1 MSWLGSSDRRPGEAA
16 PMGEISFYDQIKV
29 NVACQYMIAG
39 LGRLTRAW
47 GPRTIVLLSSYRFGS
62 SLMMNYLNAH
72 PEIYRRGEVLNPD
85 EIIYG
90 DFQSASRAR
99 VTLHLKAMCFAP
111 PGRVALVKLMDSQIE
126 DNGLTLD
133 DVITALD
140 QPYIIAVYRRD
151 LLSAY
156 VSLHIAHQ
164 NGVWYS
170 TDRVNDLRI
179 SIQLHA
185 LRKYVHETRQRWIQ
199 NSARLRAYDRAITV
213 AYEDFSEHPERTVY
227 DIFDFLGFPRRGP
240 VTETVRQNPAP
251 LSHKIEN
258 YAELGLDELIAR
270 GELDLDFVSTGNDG

>member
-1 MSWLGSSDRRPGEAA
+1 
-16 PMGEISFYDQIKV
+16 MGEIPFYDRVKI

-72 PEIYRRGEVLNPD
+72 PGIYRRGEVLNPD

-90 DFQSASRAR
+90 NLHGASRAR

-133 DVITALD
+133 DVITTLN

-156 VSLHIAHQ
+156 VSLRIAHQ

-170 TDRVNDLRI
+170 TDRANDLRI
-179 SIQLHA
+179 PIQLHA
-185 LRKYVHETRQRWIQ
+185 LRNFVRETRQRWTH
-199 NSARLRAYDRAITV
+199 NSARLRAYKRAVIV

-251 LSHKIEN
+251 LSRKIEN
-258 YAELGLDELIAR
+258 YAELGLDEMLAR
-270 GELDLDFVSTGNDG
+270 GELELDLASIGIDG